1 MRVSAI
7 QFTIAMFL
15 LSCIPALAQADFQ
28 LTGSGG
34 QADLGNNCF
43 RLTQAANTQFGA
55 MWFRRKADLNQ
66 EFDLTATLNFGS
78 NNGGADGIVFAFQN
92 LCSNAGGNGG
102 GMGIQGV
109 TPSLF
114 VEFDTYQNTEFSD
127 PSNDHI
133 GILRNGQVNH
143 SAATSLVAPVCA
155 LENCGNIETGAGFP
169 VRIHWKPDEQKLD
182 VYFNNVL
189 RSSYTGNVVEQIFS
203 GNPYVYW
210 GFTAATGGLNNVHS
224 VCINSFN
231 NNIIQLSD
239 ASICAGEAFQA
250 NLPGGTNYS
259 WSPNTFISN
268 TGISNPVLNPPATTT
283 YIVSITDACN
293 NVQTDSITITVN
305 PLPNVDLNLN
315 SPTSLCANSS
325 AFSLSGGSPSGG
337 TYSGNGIS
345 GNSFNP
351 AVSGVG
357 TFPISYTISD
367 ANGCVNTAVQNL
379 TVNPN
384 PSVNIAVIEALCSNA
399 SPVNLVGSPSGGSFS
414 GSGTSGNSFNPSGLS
429 GSVPITYTFT
439 NAQGCSGTA
448 LQNVTVNAAPIAQIQ
463 SPQGTVIC
471 NGSPVGLS
479 VQSQAGVQF
488 EWLRNN
494 TVVSALAAGNTSFS
508 ASQAGV
514 YTLRA
519 VGAGNCESLS
529 MPVTITTGNNPTATL
544 STSDES
550 ICPGS
555 STVIN
560 LSATN
565 AAQTAWQ
572 LNGATISGQSLSS
585 LSVQSAGVYTAIV
598 TSSDGCSVSSNDLTI
613 STLPVAVADISAEA
627 SAFCPFTDNIE
638 IQNAATSG
646 ATYAWYLNNQLQAG
660 SGPIFSATEPGSYF
674 LITSLNSCNDTSQ
687 TLVLTAGQVP
697 EVTISSESSEICE
710 GSSNPI
716 TASGT
721 ALGSFV
727 WNINGNPIG
736 GNTAVLEANAA
747 GEYSVTVTS
756 TDGCTATSNSISLS
770 TIPSPVAS
778 ISASGTFFC
787 PGGTPVVLTANQI
800 QNASYQFTLNGNPV
814 GDASGQNTFTVAQ
827 GGVYSVIVSDG
838 QCSSS
843 AQNITIT
850 SGNLPSAAGSIF
862 GSSDFCPGEQL
873 DLFIFNV
880 NGASSYLWTV
890 NPASAGTISSGQ
902 GTSEITF
909 DALNQSFTVTV
920 TPQNQCGNGQ
930 SSTESVSVDNGSF
943 CNFFEVV
950 LAAFPTLTCTGNT
963 VTFYNYSDSQSF
975 FGGTPQWNFGA
986 GASPATATGNG
997 PHSVTYSSAG
1007 PKDISLVY
1015 VDNFGFEMGSAEY
1028 QDYVNVSAGAIAP
1041 DISGNSQL
1049 ISCSGITETYTVAN
1063 TPGHTYTWTVPANAS
1078 LSGQGQ
1084 ASVQVTFN
1092 GNAGNVSVVETDLAG
1107 CSSAAAQFLV
1117 ECPAGIFES
1126 KENQVSIV
1134 AYPNPTTGL
1143 LQIKASHI
1151 SGKLEIEL
1159 FDVRGALLK
1168 QSSLHSEGENFDHV
1182 IDISD
1187 LQAGIYLLRLVNQKG
1202 TGFIRIVKQ

>member
-1 MRVSAI
+1 
-7 QFTIAMFL
+7 
-15 LSCIPALAQADFQ
+15 
-28 LTGSGG
+28 
-34 QADLGNNCF
+34 
-43 RLTQAANTQFGA
+43 

-66 EFDLTATLNFGS
+66 EFDLSATLNFGS
-78 NNGGADGIVFAFQN
+78 SNGGADGIVFAFQN

-109 TPSLF
+109 SPSLF
-114 VEFDTYQNTEFSD
+114 VEFDSYQNTEFSD

-169 VRIHWKPDEQKLD
+169 VRIHWQPDEQTLD
-182 VYFNNVL
+182 VYFDNVL
-189 RSSYTGNVVEQIFS
+189 RTSYTGNVVDQIFG

-231 NNIIQLSD
+231 NNIIQLAD
-239 ASICAGEAFQA
+239 ASICSGETFQA
-250 NLPGGTNYS
+250 NLPGGTNYA
-259 WSPNTFISN
+259 WTPNTFISN
-268 TGISNPVLNPPATTT
+268 TGIANPILNPPATTT

-305 PLPNVDLNLN
+305 PLPEVSLNLN
-315 SPTSLCANSS
+315 SPATLCANSA
-325 AFSLSGGSPSGG
+325 AFSLSGGAPAGG

-345 GNSFNP
+345 GNNFNP
-351 AVSGVG
+351 AVSGIG

-379 TVNPN
+379 TVNSN
-384 PSVNIAVIEALCSNA
+384 PSVSIAVVQALCSNA
-399 SPVNLVGSPSGGSFS
+399 SPINLVGSPSGGSFS
-414 GSGTSGNSFNPSGLS
+414 GNGVSGNNFNPAGLS
-429 GSVPITYTFT
+429 GDISITYNFT
-439 NAQGCSGTA
+439 SLQGCSGSA
-448 LQNVTVNAAPIAQIQ
+448 SQNVTVNAAPVAQIL

-471 NGSPVGLS
+471 NGNPVALN
-479 VQSQAGVQF
+479 VQTQTGVQF

-494 TVVSALAAGNTSFS
+494 VVVSALATGNTSYN
-508 ASQAGV
+508 ATQAGV
-514 YTLRA
+514 YTVRA
-519 VGAGNCESLS
+519 VGSGNCETLS
-529 MPVTITTGNNPTATL
+529 ASVTITTGSNPTASL
-544 STSDES
+544 SASANS

-555 STVIN
+555 STLIS

-565 AAQTAWQ
+565 AAQTIWQ
-572 LNGATISGQSLSS
+572 LNGTTISGQSSS
-585 LSVQSAGVYTAIV
+585 TLNAQLAGLYTAIV
-598 TSSDGCSVSSNDLTI
+598 TSSDGCSITSNQAAI
-613 STLPVAVADISAEA
+613 SLLPVAVADISAEA

-638 IQNAATSG
+638 IQNVPTG
-646 ATYAWYLNNQLQAG
+646 NATYSWYLNNELQSG
-660 SGPIFSATEPGSYF
+660 SGPVFSATEPGEYF
-674 LITSLNSCNDTSQ
+674 LITSLNSCNDSSQ
-687 TLVLTAGQVP
+687 TITLTTGQVP
-697 EVTISSESSEICE
+697 VVSISSESAEICE
-710 GSSNPI
+710 GSSNSI

-721 ALGSFV
+721 SLGSYA
-727 WNINGNPIG
+727 WNFNGSSIG
-736 GNTAVLEANAA
+736 GNTAVLEATAA
-747 GEYSVTVTS
+747 GEYDVTVTS
-756 TDGCTATSNSISLS
+756 TDGCTATSNSITL
-770 TIPSPVAS
+770 TLIPSPAAS
-778 ISASGTFFC
+778 LSASGTFFC
-787 PGGTPVVLTANQI
+787 PGGTPVILTANQI
-800 QNASYQFTLNGNPV
+800 QNATYQFTLNGNPL
-814 GDASGQNTFTVAQ
+814 GDASDQNTFTVSQ
-827 GGVYSVIVSDG
+827 GGVYSVIVTDG

-850 SGNLPSAAGSIF
+850 SGSLPSAAGSVF

-890 NPASAGTISSGQ
+890 NPPTAGTISSGQ

-930 SSTESVSVDNGSF
+930 SSTETVSVDNGSF

-963 VTFYNYSDSQSF
+963 VTFYNYSDSESF

-997 PHSVTYSSAG
+997 PHSVTYSTIG

-1015 VDNFGFEMGSAEY
+1015 IDNFGFEMGSAEY
-1028 QDYVNVSAGAIAP
+1028 QDYVNISAGATAP
-1041 DISGNSQL
+1041 TITGNSQL
-1049 ISCSGITETYTVAN
+1049 TACSGITETYTVAN
-1063 TPGHTYTWTVPANAS
+1063 TPGHSYSWTVPANAS

-1117 ECPAGIFES
+1117 ECPASISE
-1126 KENQVSIV
+1126 KPETQVSLQV
-1134 AYPNPTTGL
+1134 FPNPTTGL
-1143 LQIKASHI
+1143 LQIKASHVA
-1151 SGKLEIEL
+1151 GKLDIEL
-1159 FDVRGALLK
+1159 LDLRGSVLK
-1168 QSSLHSEGENFDHV
+1168 RGSLNPEGEELDFTM
-1182 IDISD
+1182 DISD
-1187 LQAGIYLLRLVNQKG
+1187 LSSGVYLIRLVNISK
-1202 TGFIRIVKQ
+1202 TGYARIVKQ